1 MSYEFP
7 VAEEKTK
14 DRSED
19 SFKPKKQPL
28 KPAEA
33 PERQEQQE
41 RESTAAEICQLGDYT
56 KILETFALPE
66 NAGLLESQ
74 LVILKNR
81 YGSSR
86 LTEASRHLERHDWE
100 MLTILELFD
109 HTTFEHCLRTYE
121 TAHQKITSS
130 EAVGTY
136 LRTHIAEEGFTPWDI
151 ELACLLHDMG
161 KIALTPKDLILNNV
175 LKNQEWH
182 ALFEG
187 FCKNNLEPA
196 DAAAK
201 IALYNETLATHPE
214 LREKDITPLSIVLT
228 AAERERLETL
238 GIDTHLPLGKII
250 AKHQDISVDIA
261 KRHYPESAILA
272 LIGNHHERSLA
283 PDEPYPVSQSAV
295 RISSIVGALRIA
307 DIFDAFHRARPYK
320 GENAIMITLAFLVQ
334 KTQDGGFIPDPLT
347 RLWIDADLKKFDA
360 KAYLHNLR
368 KEHDPALADSEAAA
382 YQTVHE
388 YLHSSPADLKI

>member
-7 VAEEKTK
+7 VVEEKTK

-19 SFKPKKQPL
+19 SFEAKKQP
-28 KPAEA
+28 PRPTEA
-33 PERQEQQE
+33 QKQQEQRE
-41 RESTAAEICQLGDYT
+41 HESTAAEICQLGDYA

-74 LVILKNR
+74 IVILKNR

-86 LTEASRHLERHDWE
+86 LTEASRHLQGQDWE

-130 EAVGTY
+130 EAVGAY
-136 LRTHIAEEGFTPWDI
+136 LRTHIADEGFTPWDI

-161 KIALTPKDLILNNV
+161 KVALAPKDLILNNV
-175 LKNQEWH
+175 LKNEEWH
-182 ALFEG
+182 TLFEG

-201 IALYNETLATHPE
+201 IATYNKTLAAHPE

-228 AAERERLETL
+228 PAERERLETL
-238 GIDTHLPLGKII
+238 SIDTNLPLGKLI
-250 AKHQDISVDIA
+250 AKHQDISVDIV
-261 KRHYPESAILA
+261 RRYYSESAILE
-272 LIGNHHERSLA
+272 LIGNHHERVLA
-283 PDEPYPVSQSAV
+283 PDEPAPVSQSAV
-295 RISSIVGALRIA
+295 RISSIVNAIRIA
-307 DIFDAFHRARPYK
+307 DIYDAFHRARPYK
-320 GENAIMITLAFLVQ
+320 GENPIMMTLAFLVQ
-334 KTQDGGFIPDPLT
+334 KTKDGFIDDELT

-360 KAYLHNLR
+360 KAYLHNLH

>member
-14 DRSED
+14 DRSEEN
-19 SFKPKKQPL
+19 SFQTKKRPL
-28 KPAEA
+28 RPDAT
-33 PERQEQQE
+33 PEQREH
-41 RESTAAEICQLGDYT
+41 ESTAAKICQLGDYA

-74 LVILKNR
+74 IVLLKNR

-86 LTEASRHLERHDWE
+86 LTEASRHLQGQDWE

-130 EAVGTY
+130 EAVGAY
-136 LRTHIAEEGFTPWDI
+136 LRTHIAAEGFTPWDI

-161 KIALTPKDLILNNV
+161 KIALVPKDLILNNI
-175 LKNQEWH
+175 LKNEEWH

-201 IALYNETLATHPE
+201 IATYNATLAAHPE

-228 AAERERLETL
+228 EAEREHLEAL
-238 GIDTHLPLGKII
+238 GIDTNLPLGKLI
-250 AKHQDISVDIA
+250 AKHQDISVDIV
-261 KRHYPESAILA
+261 KRYYSESAILE
-272 LIGNHHERSLA
+272 LIGNHHERVLA
-283 PDEPYPVSQSAV
+283 PDESAPVSQSAV
-295 RISSIVGALRIA
+295 RISSIVNAIRIA
-307 DIFDAFHRARPYK
+307 DIYDAFHRARPYK
-320 GENAIMITLAFLVQ
+320 GENAIMMTLAFLVQ
-334 KTQDGGFIPDPLT
+334 KTKDGFIDDTLT

-360 KAYLHNLR
+360 KAYLHNLH
-368 KEHDPALADSEAAA
+368 KEHDPALADSEYAA
-382 YQTVHE
+382 YQAVDE
-388 YLHSSPADLKI
+388 YLHSSPLDAKI